1 VDPATL
7 YAMRDELRH
16 LAPQI
21 KLATQGYGGLPQEF
35 EEMNAPRWKQTLKDM
50 PIVIGGGALG
60 YAAGRTGAE
69 YLLPKL
75 VTSPEAL
82 ANVKKGLPA
91 ATAALGGLG
100 AYLALI
106 QHRMLKQR
114 REQAAQRELGGTV
127 TAEAEQ
133 PQQTPVN
140 APVDKLSGAP
150 VPNVG
155 PRRTDPWRT
164 SAWDP
169 YYTGPK

>member
-1 VDPATL
+1 MDPATL

-21 KLATQGYGGLPQEF
+21 KLATQGYGGPPQEF
-35 EEMNAPRWKQTLKDM
+35 EEMNAPRWKQTFKDL
-50 PIVIGGGALG
+50 PIVIGGAALG
-60 YAAGRTGAE
+60 YGAGRTGAE

-82 ANVKKGLPA
+82 ADVKKGLPI

-100 AYLALI
+100 SYLAMV
-106 QHRMLKQR
+106 QHRMLRQR
-114 REQAAQRELGGTV
+114 RDQAAQKELGGTV

-140 APVDKLSGAP
+140 APVDKLSGARSSR
-150 VPNVG
+150 V
-155 PRRTDPWRT
+155 R
-164 SAWDP
+164 
-169 YYTGPK
+169 